1 MSVNF
6 ENAPSLTRDQIVDM
20 SLDNLVDAW
29 SEDVRIDYSTSNLD
43 EIILNVGILH
53 AKYLKIMVI
62 HNDLLHESERALK
75 RAASIRAAYYS
86 GKISREEEK
95 KYGWEPYQ
103 QILTGK
109 QLQDVLDI
117 DPILTAGQNKVNKH
131 TDIVEACK
139 LINKELGN
147 RTYQIRAAID
157 WQKVRNG
164 FST

>member
-1 MSVNF
+1 MPFVN
-6 ENAPSLTRDQIVDM
+6 AKSLTRDQIVDM

-43 EIILNVGILH
+43 EIILDVGVLH

-62 HNDLLHESERALK
+62 HNDILHESEKALK
-75 RAASIRAAYYS
+75 RASSIRAAYYS

-103 QILTGK
+103 QILSGK
-109 QLQDVLDI
+109 QLTDVLDI
-117 DPILTAGQNKVNKH
+117 DPILSAGQGKVTKH
-131 TDIVEACK
+131 TDMVEACK
-139 LINKELGN
+139 LIIKEVGN
-147 RTYQIRAAID
+147 RSYQLRSAID